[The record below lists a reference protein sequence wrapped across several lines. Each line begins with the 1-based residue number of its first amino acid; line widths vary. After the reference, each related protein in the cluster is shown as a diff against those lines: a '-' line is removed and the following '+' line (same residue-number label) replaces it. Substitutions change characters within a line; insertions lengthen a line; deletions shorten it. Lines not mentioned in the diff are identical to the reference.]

1 MAIPSG
7 GGQQAEKTPD
17 RESRVA
23 SKNASSAAI
32 AQRYAGALYE
42 LANPQW
48 LDAVAGDLK
57 TFEEALAAVP
67 ELKRTANSP
76 LLPRKAQEAA
86 VLAVMAKLGIG
97 DLVRRFV
104 GTLARNRS
112 LADFPAIAKDHRAIL
127 AESRGETV
135 AEVVSAAPLSAARV
149 AELETK
155 LRAAAGR
162 KVTLD
167 LKVDPKLL
175 GGLKVKVGSRLV
187 DASLQGQLKRLHLS
201 LSGRA

>member
-1 MAIPSG
+1 
-7 GGQQAEKTPD
+7 
-17 RESRVA
+17 VA
-23 SKNASSAAI
+23 SKNASAAAI

-57 TFEEALAAVP
+57 TFADALEAVP
-67 ELKRTANSP
+67 ELRRVTNSP
-76 LLPRKAQEAA
+76 VLARAAQEKA
-86 VLAVMAKLGIG
+86 VLAVMADLGIG

-104 GTLARNRS
+104 GTLARNRR
-112 LADFPAIAKDHRAIL
+112 LDAFPAIAREYRAML
-127 AESRGETV
+127 AEARGETV
-135 AEVVSAAPLSAARV
+135 AEVVSAVALSPARV
-149 AELETK
+149 SELETK

-167 LKVDPKLL
+167 LKVDPQLL